1 MLKGQAKRDYQRG
14 YMAQYMRGYRALGR
28 DLNVKTS
35 VKTQPV
41 SRKDLLRPDVKTQIK
56 GLVMDGNTIIGLTQA
71 PAPVKAPEVYI
82 PGRHYQA
89 GDVVMVQR
97 GRRMIESTVP
107 ALDADGQPIPD

>member
-35 VKTQPV
+35 VKTLPV

-56 GLVMDGNTIIGLTQA
+56 GLVMDGNTIVGLQ
-71 PAPVKAPEVYI
+71 APVKAPEVYI
-82 PGRHYQA
+82 PGRRYNP
-89 GDVVMVQR
+89 GDTVLVQR
-97 GRRMIESTVP
+97 GRRMIEATVP
-107 ALDADGQPIPD
+107 ALDADGQPMP